1 MSRWEYTKRVPKKYT
16 DWRCWVC
23 LRILQPGEQ
32 YTAGAYIDQGNYSMF
47 SECCNCTGKA
57 TWATRPPNREFA
69 DLPLFAE
76 ATR

>member
-1 MSRWEYTKRVPKKYT
+1 MIRWSYIKRVPKKYT

-23 LRILQPGEQ
+23 KRLLQPGEQ
-32 YTAGAYIDQGNYSMF
+32 YTAGAYIHQSKYSLF

-57 TWATRPPNREFA
+57 TWQRPNREFA